1 MQTAV
6 EALPEDKVRVR
17 IEVPVDD
24 VDHAFHHALSDLRRD
39 FRAPG
44 FRKGKA
50 PVAIV
55 RQRIGEE
62 ALAEEALRTHI
73 EGWWRRGCSAAGVE
87 GIDRPEID
95 WESIPKE
102 GEPFTFT
109 GVVAVAPKATLPA
122 DLDLAAV
129 RPAAELDESALDAEI
144 ERLRLAGAT
153 FEVVESAVEAGQQVL
168 VDLHGSVDGKAIKD
182 AQAEDLLI
190 EAGSGRLL
198 DELDAALIGMRAG
211 DEREVDVVL
220 PPTQKPKRLAGK
232 TAQFQVVVKEVRA
245 RILPD
250 LDDAFAKSVAGF
262 DTVDELREDIR
273 TAHRQRVEREADGT
287 YRRSVL
293 ADLGA
298 QAEVDVPPSM
308 VAARVDDR
316 LRSMA
321 RSLSDQG
328 IGLDQ
333 YMAMM
338 GRDVQSLVR
347 ELMPESA
354 REIREELALDAY
366 ADRENVLVDDAAMRT
381 FLAEQAAEEGEPE
394 EIVER
399 IMGDAAMREDMRREL
414 RLRNALDRAV
424 ETAREIDLEE
434 AQRRAEARRG
444 DDVEE
449 GEAPADAPEI
459 WLPDSAKQESTTP
472 ESKGTP

>member
-17 IEVPVDD
+17 IEVPVAD

-50 PVAIV
+50 PEAIV

-87 GIDRPEID
+87 GIDRPEIEWD
-95 WESIPKE
+95 EIPRE
-102 GEPFTFT
+102 GTPFTFT
-109 GVVAVAPKATLPA
+109 GVVAIPPKATLPA

-129 RPAAELDESALDAEI
+129 RPAADLDDSALDAEI

-153 FEVVESAVEAGQQVL
+153 FDIVESAVEAGQQVL
-168 VDLHGSVDGKAIKD
+168 VDLQGSVDGKPLKD

-211 DEREVDVVL
+211 EERDVDVVL

-232 TAQFQVVVKEVRA
+232 TAQFRVIVKEVRA
-245 RILPD
+245 RVLPEV
-250 LDDAFAKSVAGF
+250 DDEFAKSVAGF

-273 TAHRQRVEREADGT
+273 TAHRQRVEREAEST
-287 YRRSVL
+287 YRRAVL

-298 QAEVDVPPSM
+298 QAEVEVPPAM

-316 LRSMA
+316 LRGMA
-321 RSLSDQG
+321 RSLADQG
-328 IGLDQ
+328 ISLDQ

-366 ADRENVLVDDAAMRT
+366 ADRETIVVDDDAMRA

-399 IMGDAAMREDMRREL
+399 IMGDTAMREDMRREL
-414 RLRNALDRAV
+414 RLRNALDKAV
-424 ETAREIDLEE
+424 ESAREIELEE
-434 AQRRAEARRG
+434 AQRRADARRG
-444 DDVEE
+444 DDGET
-449 GEAPADAPEI
+449 GEAAADAPEI
-459 WLPDSAKQESTTP
+459 WLPGSARQETTTSEP
-472 ESKGTP
+472 KGTP